1 MQEYWEVCWLLRSL
15 DCSLFTDN
23 SIFHIL
29 PHNFHNFAPSHSI
42 ITKNEISIF
51 LWYFCHRMCTNINF
65 WLKYRRYKIIFLV
78 SHIQI
83 SHNFFTHFEVE
94 YLYTENR
101 YDHRFSTICK
111 FIQFSATNFFSLFY
125 SVQKIFHRA

>member
-1 MQEYWEVCWLLRSL
+1 MLEYWEVCWLLRSHI
-15 DCSLFTDN
+15 CSLFTDN

-42 ITKNEISIF
+42 FTKNEISIF

-65 WLKYRRYKIIFLV
+65 WIKYRRYKIIFLV

-94 YLYTENR
+94 YLYTKNR
-101 YDHRFSTICK
+101 YEHRFS
-111 FIQFSATNFFSLFY
+111 QFVSSFNSPRPIFFSLFY
-125 SVQKIFHRA
+125 SVQKFLYRA